1 MSVVD
6 EVEQRVPAQAEDEL
20 RLHMGKALVRLCFVG
35 VGLCMVNVVVAALLQ
50 TPGVRFEAD
59 MIVAAGILLSFFVGL
74 VLAWRKQLDWSSR
87 LMSLGMMSSLVAGDL
102 WLGQITDKLWYM
114 AIAVVLAGFGLK
126 VRQLWV
132 SCVLGALGLTT
143 LVIFLP
149 GHPLGTSL
157 NPMQIIDVVVLTTGV
172 AYFLS
177 VSIRTSIQAQ
187 ELAHRRLEELDV
199 QRRLAEQAA
208 AHAEV
213 ASDSKSM
220 FLANVSHELR
230 TPLNA
235 ILGYSE
241 LMLEEA
247 QDQGGSAFDQDISRV
262 HDAATHLRR
271 LIDDVLDLSK
281 VEAGRMELVLEDVEL
296 EPFLDEVARS
306 ISPLTM
312 QGQNTLVVQAQLPK
326 GLTLRTD
333 RTRLRQVL
341 LNLLSN
347 ACKFTERGRI
357 ELNAQVRE
365 RELCVEVRDTGQG
378 MSQDELLRAFEIFV
392 TASASTSRRHK
403 GTGLGLPL
411 TRRICTLLGGRVE
424 ATSQLGEGSSFQ
436 VFLPLEPGAE
446 SA

>member
-1 MSVVD
+1 MSVMD
-6 EVEQRVPAQAEDEL
+6 EPQRAPVEAEDEL
-20 RLHMGKALVRLCFVG
+20 RSHMVKALVRLCL
-35 VGLCMVNVVVAALLQ
+35 VGLGLSAVNVIVAVFLQ
-50 TPGVRFEAD
+50 TPGARFEAD
-59 MIVAAGILLSFFVGL
+59 MVVASGIVVSFLVGL

-87 LMSLGMMSSLVAGDL
+87 LMSLGMMSSLVMGDL

-126 VRQLWV
+126 IRQLWI
-132 SCVLGALGLTT
+132 SCAMGALGLVL
-143 LVIFLP
+143 LVVFLP

-157 NPMQIIDVVVLTTGV
+157 NPMQIVDVVVLTTGV

-247 QDQGGSAFDQDISRV
+247 QDRGGSDFDQDISRV

-281 VEAGRMELVLEDVEL
+281 VEAGRMELVLEEVEV
-296 EPFLDEVARS
+296 EPFLNEVARS
-306 ISPLTM
+306 VSPLTM
-312 QGQNTLVVQAQLPK
+312 QGRNTLIVQAQIAK
-326 GLTLRTD
+326 GLSLKTD

-347 ACKFTERGRI
+347 ACKFTEAGEIVLR
-357 ELNAQVRE
+357 AQVLE
-365 RELCVEVRDTGQG
+365 RELCLEVRDTGRG
-378 MSQDELLRAFEIFV
+378 MSEDELLRAFEIFV

-411 TRRICTLLGGRVE
+411 TRRICALLGGRVE
-424 ATSQLGEGSSFQ
+424 ATSAPGEGSSFL
-436 VFLPLEPGAE
+436 VFLPLEQELAQG
-446 SA
+446 